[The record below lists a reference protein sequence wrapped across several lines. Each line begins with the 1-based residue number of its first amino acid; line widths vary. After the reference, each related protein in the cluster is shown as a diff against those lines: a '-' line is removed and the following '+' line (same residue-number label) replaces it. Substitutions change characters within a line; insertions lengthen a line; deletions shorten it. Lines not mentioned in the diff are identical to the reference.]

1 MWSFLLTN
9 WKTTI
14 PYLLCSVLAI
24 YVMVQ
29 DNKIESLEVE
39 CSSLEEK
46 LKTSESNNKGL
57 LATLESND
65 SICRSTLKTLEERLN
80 SVSSSWETR
89 LQQELEAQAAL
100 YEAKNV
106 TVEDQELSEIKTVQ
120 QPRVSD
126 STSDQKFKVLLDTAI
141 QGWNEEVER

>member
-14 PYLLCSVLAI
+14 PYLLCAVLAI

-106 TVEDQELSEIKTVQ
+106 TVEDQEPSEIKTVQ